1 MPIDSNHRE
10 YDGALEMW
18 QKCKDAFDGQ
28 DAVRDASTKYLP
40 RLSGQDDREYRAY
53 RDRADFPEATSRTI
67 MGMLGQVFRKPP
79 DAEIDKMELW
89 WDDIDLGGKSIT
101 QFAFD
106 AVLNVL
112 LYGRFGILADY
123 SVDERRPYLAA
134 YPAFSVINWR
144 EDRITGKNVVSH
156 VVLHEEIDRPKA
168 DDEYETEIV
177 RQIRILSIL
186 TGVYTVELWQKSER
200 DRDWVQITDSS
211 EVIPSR
217 FGKPLDEIPFICV
230 GPFGTGMSV
239 QKSPMLPLVNM
250 NYSIYRTSADL
261 ENGLHF
267 CGCPTPWGA
276 GINPDEGPFR
286 IGAPEAWMFANPDAK
301 VAMLE
306 FTGQG
311 LEPLESAWARK
322 IETMGA
328 LGAYLL
334 APAKKAAETAEAK
347 RIDAASEGSVLS
359 AVVDNVSRAM
369 TWALARCNAWAG
381 GNPDVV
387 AYKLNKDFW
396 SARLS
401 SQELHELVLAWQA
414 GAFDQRTLLYNLRE
428 GEILDPETT
437 DDEVMDR
444 LMLEEPTFAPVQDQA
459 QDQVS
464 VPDE

>member
-79 DAEIDKMELW
+79 DAEIDKMEQW

-123 SVDERRPYLAA
+123 SVEERRPYLAA

-144 EDRITGKNVVSH
+144 EDRINGKNVVSH

-168 DDEYETEIV
+168 DDEYETEVV
-177 RQIRILSIL
+177 RQIRVLSIID
-186 TGVYTVELWQKSER
+186 GFYTVELWQKGDR

-230 GPFGTGMSV
+230 G
-239 QKSPMLPLVNM
+239 
-250 NYSIYRTSADL
+250 
-261 ENGLHF
+261 
-267 CGCPTPWGA
+267 
-276 GINPDEGPFR
+276 
-286 IGAPEAWMFANPDAK
+286 
-301 VAMLE
+301 
-306 FTGQG
+306 
-311 LEPLESAWARK
+311 
-322 IETMGA
+322 
-328 LGAYLL
+328 
-334 APAKKAAETAEAK
+334 
-347 RIDAASEGSVLS
+347 
-359 AVVDNVSRAM
+359 
-369 TWALARCNAWAG
+369 
-381 GNPDVV
+381 
-387 AYKLNKDFW
+387 
-396 SARLS
+396 
-401 SQELHELVLAWQA
+401 
-414 GAFDQRTLLYNLRE
+414 
-428 GEILDPETT
+428 
-437 DDEVMDR
+437 
-444 LMLEEPTFAPVQDQA
+444 
-459 QDQVS
+459 
-464 VPDE
+464 